1 MRLSQIAAPSIFV
14 LASLAL
20 TGCTGSFGSA
30 GFPDTPAQVAP
41 GALRGSNFGGHA
53 PIVGA
58 HLFVL
63 EAESSANGYGG
74 KATSLLTGGV
84 AGEVQ
89 DITGSAATNPTYGWY
104 YIPTDSAGA
113 FNITNDYTCSVGRPV
128 YLYSQGGSP
137 SIPSTTT
144 APVTKIIVANDS
156 NGTTT
161 TITLTS
167 GTQNFIA
174 GEPLTLSG
182 FGGEPPVSSTVLSTG
197 LSPTQFEISVPT
209 SDGYPA
215 GTYTDFGNALATG
228 ISGNNAQIVNLA
240 MLGLCPGKAGEFA
253 NTLSYVYMNE
263 VSTTAMA
270 YAMAPF
276 ATSATSGITQD
287 ATHIGAPATAQGL
300 LGLQNA
306 AVNANQ
312 LYDIQGGNIN
322 TGGNAG
328 GSDDHVARLLT
339 PAGNGNV
346 PQATL
351 NTLGNILAACVDSTN
366 SYNPY
371 PLATVGTNSTQCA
384 QLFSNATSTGGA
396 TGGTVPLDT
405 ATAMFNIA
413 HLPAGASGN
422 TSSFM
427 ANIYSLQGSSY
438 PFTPQ
443 LAAQPNDFTVAI
455 QYSVAL
461 NPAVSQ
467 AESIGIDSYGNIW
480 MNSYGN
486 KNIFEMSPLGVVTY
500 KSPTAGYSYG
510 YVSVD
515 PSGNIWSG
523 GNFATTQETKFTVT
537 GTGSSQA
544 VTSATF
550 PGPYPTGFYDNY
562 ITVTD
567 SSGNVYIGAT
577 RPTGGTYEKQW
588 EIFELN
594 NSGGDSGLSVLGLGL
609 IYTGVLNAT
618 PVAAKDEIAHGAME
632 NANTG
637 GDIWFTTENY
647 DSGPGWAIGRY
658 NTTTGNVEAGFPITT
673 GIDAPEMPG
682 LDSNSNLWVAN
693 QNYGTTGGSLIEVS
707 TAGTVTTTTGGT
719 LSNPFGVAVDGLG
732 NVWVTDRANDGGT
745 SSILEY
751 NGATAAAISP
761 SANYRLGGQISE
773 PLNIAIDPAGVIWLT
788 SYDNSQVVE
797 VFGQA
802 APVVTPLSYA
812 SGKSQLG
819 TRP

>member
-1 MRLSQIAAPSIFV
+1 MRLSQIAAPSIF
-14 LASLAL
+14 LLSSLAL
-20 TGCTGSFGSA
+20 IGCTGSFVSA

-41 GALRGSNFGGHA
+41 GALHGSNFGGHA
-53 PIVGA
+53 PIVGS

-63 EAESSANGYGG
+63 EAESSSNGYGG

-84 AGEVQ
+84 GEEVQ
-89 DITGSAATNPTYGWY
+89 DITGSPASNPTYGWY

-113 FNITNDYTCSVGRPV
+113 FNITGDYTCSVGRPV

-144 APVTKIIVANDS
+144 APVTKVVVANDG

-182 FGGEPPVSSTVLSTG
+182 FGTEPPVSSTVLSTG
-197 LSPTQFEISVPT
+197 LSSTQFEISVPT
-209 SDGYPA
+209 SDGYPT
-215 GTYTDFGNALATG
+215 GTFTDFGNALATG

-240 MLGLCPGKAGEFA
+240 MLGLCPGSTGEFA
-253 NTLSYVYMNE
+253 KTLSYVYMNE

-276 ATSATSGITQD
+276 ATSATTGITQD
-287 ATHIGAPATAQGL
+287 ATHIGAPATTQGL

-322 TGGNAG
+322 SGGNAG
-328 GSDDHVARLLT
+328 GTDDHVARLVT

-346 PQATL
+346 PQTTL
-351 NTLGNILAACVDSTN
+351 NTLGNILATCVDSANT
-366 SYNPY
+366 YNPY
-371 PLATVGTNSTQCA
+371 PVVTVGTNSTQCG

-422 TSSFM
+422 TSTFM
-427 ANIYSLQGSSY
+427 SNIYALQGSTY
-438 PFTPQ
+438 PFAPRLT
-443 LAAQPNDFTVAI
+443 AQPNDFTVAV
-455 QYSVAL
+455 QYSLAL

-467 AESIGIDSYGNIW
+467 AESIGIDASGNVW

-500 KSPTAGYSYG
+500 QSPTAGYSYG

-515 PSGNIWSG
+515 PFGNIWSG
-523 GNFATTQETKFTVT
+523 GDFTASDETKFSVT
-537 GTGSSQA
+537 GSGSLQAVSSQ
-544 VTSATF
+544 TF
-550 PGPYPTGFYDNY
+550 TGPYIKGFYDNY

-567 SSGNVYIGAT
+567 SAGNAYIGAT
-577 RPTGGTYEKQW
+577 PPSGTDYQKQW
-588 EIFELN
+588 SIFELN
-594 NSGGDSGLSVLGLGL
+594 NSGGNSGLPIVGGVLG
-609 IYTGVLNAT
+609 YTGILNST
-618 PVAAKDEIAHGAME
+618 PVAKKDEIAHGAME

-658 NTTTGNVEAGFPITT
+658 NTATGNAESGFPITT
-673 GIDAPEMPG
+673 GINAPEMPSV
-682 LDSNSNLWVAN
+682 DSKSNLWVAN
-693 QNYGTTGGSLIEVS
+693 QYYGTTGGSLLKIS
-707 TAGTVTTTTGGT
+707 TAGGVTAATGGT

-732 NVWVTDRANDGGT
+732 NVWVVNRANVSGK

-761 SANYRLGGQISE
+761 STNYTLGGAISG
-773 PLNIAIDPAGVIWLT
+773 PLNIAIDPAGIIWVT
-788 SYDNSQVVE
+788 SYDASQVVE